1 METIHF
7 YKSLSFNNIKIVKL
21 LNGYVNINN
30 IKFEIND
37 KNKIYGIHY
46 LQLISK
52 NIEMVKI
59 FFSLDWD

>member
-1 METIHF
+1 MKTIF
-7 YKSLSFNNIKIVKL
+7 FFNFLFFNKIKIVKL

-46 LQLISK
+46 L
-52 NIEMVKI
+52 
-59 FFSLDWD
+59 